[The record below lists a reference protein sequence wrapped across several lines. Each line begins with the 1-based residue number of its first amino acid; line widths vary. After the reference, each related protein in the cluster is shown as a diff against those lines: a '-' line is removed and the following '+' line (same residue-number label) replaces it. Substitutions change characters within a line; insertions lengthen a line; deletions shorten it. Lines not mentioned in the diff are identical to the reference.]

1 MSVHYKFK
9 SAKDF
14 STINFDG
21 SYISVG
27 DLKRAIVEQ
36 KKLGKSI
43 ENFDLQ
49 ITNAQTNEGTPVERF
64 CLVFYIFF
72 YTKIDKLNPQI
83 TRTTARWCPRTPR

>member
-49 ITNAQTNEGTPVERF
+49 ITNAQTNG
-64 CLVFYIFF
+64 VFVAI
-72 YTKIDKLNPQI
+72 LPP
-83 TRTTARWCPRTPR
+83 ASPRADGAHGYYY

>member
-27 DLKRAIVEQ
+27 DLKQAIVEQ
-36 KKLGKSI
+36 KKLAKSI

-49 ITNAQTNEGTPVERF
+49 ITNAQTSEGAPSNTPGYYII
-64 CLVFYIFF
+64 FYF
-72 YTKIDKLNPQI
+72 
-83 TRTTARWCPRTPR
+83 